1 MKVVIHQRY
10 QKFPLNHKSYIFQMK
25 SQCCYVS
32 TTRCR
37 FGKVIKNATNMSQH
51 EALKSANVHE
61 MTLCVTFFAR
71 HFRTDLR
78 FFTASQKYT
87 VIHMLWG
94 THVRQTTLCVTFGAR
109 PRSIPSVVLDN
120 LVGHLGRQGRPRPPK
135 DSGMVPP
142 SDRLGCQ
149 SRPGMPSR
157 PYLGAP
163 ALTSKPPVGYL
174 S

>member
-1 MKVVIHQRY
+1 MEVVIHQRY
-10 QKFPLNHKSYIFQMK
+10 QQFPLNQKPYIFPMK
-25 SQCCYVS
+25 YQCFYVS

-37 FGKVIKNATNMSQH
+37 FGKVIKNATNVSQH

-61 MTLCVTFFAR
+61 MTLCVTFFAPR
-71 HFRTDLR
+71 FRTDFR
-78 FFTASQKYT
+78 SVTTSQKYT

-120 LVGHLGRQGRPRPPK
+120 LFGHLGRQGRPRPPE
-135 DSGMVPP
+135 DSGMITPR
-142 SDRLGCQ
+142 DHLGCHC
-149 SRPGMPSR
+149 RPGMPSR
-157 PYLGAP
+157 PYFCTPSTA
-163 ALTSKPPVGYL
+163 SKPPVRYL